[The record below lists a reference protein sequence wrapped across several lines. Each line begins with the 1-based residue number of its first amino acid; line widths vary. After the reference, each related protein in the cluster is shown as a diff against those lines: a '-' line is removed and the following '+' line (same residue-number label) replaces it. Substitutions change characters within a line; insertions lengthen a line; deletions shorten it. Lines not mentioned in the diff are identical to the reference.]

1 MFSKNMIEEEVL
13 ISGAGPAGAA
23 ASLFLS
29 QLKIPHTIVDKASF
43 PRDKICG
50 DALSGKVVHVLNKID
65 PSIVQE
71 LSTIPGDYTGSYG
84 ICFYAPNGK
93 KLDVPFSM
101 NPAMLKNAP
110 GFIAR
115 RINFDNYLFNR
126 LDRNYATVEESTTLL
141 DLSRDDKKVIAT
153 LQNSKGTFQ
162 KKFNL
167 IIGADGERS
176 IVAKKLDPHKKNLS
190 SYCAALRAYYRGVTD
205 THEKNYIEL
214 HFIKDLLPGY
224 FWIFP
229 MNDGTANV
237 GIGMLSEVVARKKI
251 NLRKKMEEII
261 SSHPAIS
268 ERFKGASL
276 EGSIQGWGLPLGSA
290 KRSLSGD
297 NFILTGDAGSLIDP
311 FTGEGIGNALYSGM
325 LAAETI
331 AKAVKERNFSKEFL
345 LEYETKLYKT
355 LSDELRLSHG
365 IQKLAKFS
373 WLFNFVVKKA
383 SKNKMLQETITCM
396 FDDLDIR
403 SRLRKPAFY
412 FKLIFN

>member
-1 MFSKNMIEEEVL
+1 
-13 ISGAGPAGAA
+13 
-23 ASLFLS
+23 
-29 QLKIPHTIVDKASF
+29 
-43 PRDKICG
+43 
-50 DALSGKVVHVLNKID
+50 
-65 PSIVQE
+65 
-71 LSTIPGDYTGSYG
+71 
-84 ICFYAPNGK
+84 
-93 KLDVPFSM
+93 
-101 NPAMLKNAP
+101 
-110 GFIAR
+110 
-115 RINFDNYLFNR
+115 
-126 LDRNYATVEESTTLL
+126 
-141 DLSRDDKKVIAT
+141 
-153 LQNSKGTFQ
+153 
-162 KKFNL
+162 
-167 IIGADGERS
+167 
-176 IVAKKLDPHKKNLS
+176 
-190 SYCAALRAYYRGVTD
+190 
-205 THEKNYIEL
+205 
-214 HFIKDLLPGY
+214 
-224 FWIFP
+224 

-268 ERFKGASL
+268 ERFKEASL

-290 KRSLSGD
+290 KRTLSGD

-345 LEYETKLYKT
+345 LEYETKLYKNIA
-355 LSDELRLSHG
+355 DELRLSHR

-396 FDDLDIR
+396 FDNLDIR
-403 SRLRKPAFY
+403 SRLRKPSFY